1 MITYDKPFKTID
13 EQLEI
18 LKSRGLTI
26 SSPSMAKHL
35 LLTYS
40 YYDLINGYKDVF
52 MPNDKFVPGTVLED
66 LFAFAYIDKSIQALT
81 MKYGLMAEVKFKT
94 HLAYVLSKNIG
105 VHENDYLNPK
115 YYKAK
120 INKNLSF
127 LHIKAEINK
136 QLDITKAKQP
146 TRHYLK
152 HHNHVPPWILLKNI
166 SLGTSINLF
175 KCLNSKNKAEVANLL
190 IPEQTISTK
199 EKIEFISTAME
210 GIRKFRNY
218 AAHSLNFVKCR
229 TTYNI
234 PGETL
239 YQLLPKGTVRI
250 YRKKICHKDKVAIK
264 GIFGI
269 ILAMYIILADDLIC
283 SSMIHEF
290 MSKLDSEHP
299 ILKPLYD
306 NYIVVSDLPSDLM
319 KRLQKLSLT

>member
-1 MITYDKPFKTID
+1 MTIYDKPFKTID

-18 LKSRGLTI
+18 LEHRGLTI
-26 SSPSMAKHL
+26 TNPSMAKHL

-52 MPNDKFVPGTVLED
+52 MPNDTFITGTILED
-66 LFAFAYIDKSIQALT
+66 LSAFAYIDKSVQASM
-81 MKYGLMAEVKFKT
+81 MKYGLMSEVKFKT
-94 HLAYVLSKNIG
+94 HLAYVLAKNIG

-115 YYKAK
+115 FYKAK
-120 INKNLSF
+120 VNKKLSF

-152 HHNHVPPWILLKNI
+152 HHNHVPPWILLKNV

-190 IPEQTISTK
+190 IPTQNISTK

-234 PGETL
+234 PGETM
-239 YQLLPKGTVRI
+239 YQLLPKGVIRI
-250 YRKKICHKDKVAIK
+250 YKKKVCHKDKSAIR

-269 ILAMYIILADDLIC
+269 ILAMLIILDDDLIC
-283 SSMIHEF
+283 SNMIHEF
-290 MSKLDSEHP
+290 MLNLDSEHP

-306 NYIVVSDLPSDLM
+306 NYIVVSDLPADVI
-319 KRLQKLSLT
+319 KRLQKLSLS